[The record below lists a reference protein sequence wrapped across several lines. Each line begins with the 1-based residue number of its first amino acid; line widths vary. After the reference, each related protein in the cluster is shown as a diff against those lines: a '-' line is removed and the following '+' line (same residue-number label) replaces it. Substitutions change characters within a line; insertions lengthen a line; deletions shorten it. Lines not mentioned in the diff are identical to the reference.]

1 MPSLLKNPQ
10 AEIDLDNIWLYIAQ
24 DNPKNADRFLDL
36 IQEKCELIAE
46 FSSLGESCDE
56 LIKGLR
62 SFPVGNYI
70 VFYFPI
76 ENGANIIRV
85 IHGSRDTSAIFN

>member
-1 MPSLLKNPQ
+1 MQGLLKSPLVKRDL
-10 AEIDLDNIWLYIAQ
+10 AEIWSYIAK
-24 DNPKNADRFLDL
+24 DSPKNADKFIDL
-36 IQEKCELIAE
+36 IDQKLELIAE
-46 FSSLGESCDE
+46 FPSLGESCDE

-76 ENGANIIRV
+76 QNGANIIRV
-85 IHGSRDTSAIFN
+85 IHASRDTSAIFN